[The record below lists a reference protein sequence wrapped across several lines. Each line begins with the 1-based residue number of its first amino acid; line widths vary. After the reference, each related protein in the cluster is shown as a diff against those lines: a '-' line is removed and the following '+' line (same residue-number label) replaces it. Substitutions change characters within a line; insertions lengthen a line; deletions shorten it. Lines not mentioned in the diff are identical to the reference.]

1 MNGSSWSKLSQKM
14 SDILKK
20 LSGSD
25 LRSIGQLDEVIQDT
39 KNDPSLFEDLIYG
52 MLNSD
57 PIIRMRAADAIEKI
71 TVENSDL
78 LQPNKSVII
87 EEAAL
92 IDQQEVRWHIAQ
104 IIPRLDLNARERV
117 EIVEILKQYL
127 KDNSKIVK
135 TFSMQ
140 ALADL
145 TKKDKSLRPNVIAI
159 IKESI
164 ENRSPAMVSRGKR
177 LLVEL

>member
-1 MNGSSWSKLSQKM
+1 M
-14 SDILKK
+14 LK
-20 LSGSD
+20 SD
-25 LRSIGQLDEVIQDT
+25 L
-39 KNDPSLFEDLIYG
+39 
-52 MLNSD
+52 
-57 PIIRMRAADAIEKI
+57 IIRMRAADAIEKI

-78 LQPNKSVII
+78 LQPYKSVII

-104 IIPRLDLNARERV
+104 IIPRLDLNARERF
-117 EIVEILKQYL
+117 EIVEILIQYL

-145 TKKDKSLRPNVIAI
+145 TKKDKSLRPKVIAML
-159 IKESI
+159 KESI
-164 ENRSPAMVSRGKR
+164 ENGSPAMVSRGKR
-177 LLVEL
+177 MLGEL